1 MPSNTPRQDN
11 SFDTRAREALITGR
25 PPRIAPLKS
34 SELGKEASE
43 SAAALRRAA
52 KAPPSD
58 EVTEFTATMLRH
70 PVLYQR
76 HTELA
81 FVLYGGALTPRDR
94 ELAILR
100 TAWLLQAPY
109 EWGEH
114 VKIGKRVGL
123 TSEEI
128 ERVIQ
133 GAIAPDW
140 DEHDRAIIRA
150 AEELREDAMISDETW
165 TVLSRKLDEKQLL
178 ELPLLVGQYQG
189 LAYLQN
195 SLRFRLLA
203 GNTGLSAR

>member
-1 MPSNTPRQDN
+1 MPSNTTPQHD
-11 SFDTRAREALITGR
+11 SFDTRAREASITGKL
-25 PPRIAPLKS
+25 PRIAPLKA

-52 KAPPSD
+52 NAPASS

-81 FVLYGGALTPRDR
+81 FVLYGGKLTPRDR

-100 TAWLLQAPY
+100 TGWLLQAPY

-114 VKIGKRVGL
+114 VKVGKRVGL
-123 TSEEI
+123 TQEEI
-128 ERVIQ
+128 ARVIE
-133 GAIAPDW
+133 GSTAPGW
-140 DEHDRAIIRA
+140 EAHDRAILRA
-150 AEELREDAMISDETW
+150 TEELLQDAMISDETW
-165 TVLSRKLDEKQLL
+165 SILAQTLTEPQLIEFPVLI
-178 ELPLLVGQYQG
+178 GQYQG

-195 SLRFRLLA
+195 SLRLRLLA
-203 GNTGLSAR
+203 GNPGLSAR

>member
-1 MPSNTPRQDN
+1 MPST
-11 SFDTRAREALITGR
+11 FDTHAREALITGK
-25 PPRIAPLKS
+25 PPRIAPLKP

-81 FVLYGGALTPRDR
+81 FALYGGALMPRDR

-100 TAWLLQAPY
+100 TGWLLQAPY

-114 VKIGKRVGL
+114 VKVGKRVGL

-128 ERVIQ
+128 ERITQ
-133 GAIAPDW
+133 GSSAPGW
-140 DEHDRAIIRA
+140 DEHDRAVIRA
-150 AEELREDAMISDETW
+150 AEELRENAMISDETW
-165 TVLSRKLDEKQLL
+165 ATLSRKLDEKQLL

-195 SLRFRLLA
+195 SLRFRLIA
-203 GNTGLSAR
+203 GNLGLSAR